1 MTLNKKFDKKVL
13 GIIIAILII
22 ALTQVLPTSET
33 LTREALSSLGL
44 FAAAICLWICESM
57 AMAVS
62 ALLIM
67 VIMPYFGVMSLGEL
81 WPNFGGSAFFFVL
94 ATFALTAS
102 IESSTLPTRL
112 IGWIVK
118 MSGSSSTKV
127 VYGFI
132 FGTAILSAIMSN
144 FATAVMFLSISVV
157 LIRAN
162 GTKKGEKS
170 NFAKCLLI
178 GVPVAS
184 NIGGFMTLA
193 GTPSNIMGVEILES
207 MTGIT
212 VTFVQWMVVGIPL
225 GLIGCFVAA
234 FTITKMFKPEP
245 LNPSAVEYYLAS
257 RDELPPLT
265 LREKKALI
273 VIASMFILWILGS
286 WFPALN
292 TSVIAI
298 IGVAVLMAPGVN
310 VLTWE
315 EYNSKVDWNTCM
327 VIGVVPV
334 LVQGMVVTGAS
345 QWLVDTAFSG
355 VSGWHWI
362 AITIFVSV
370 FVALLRN
377 VVPTGVANFALLQV
391 PLIQLAEAT
400 GVSPVYLIMILAY
413 WCILVMILPFD
424 PIFLIG
430 YAEGHYTVADTI
442 KSGTIMTAVLCI
454 ATGLLIPLLAGIM
467 GF

>member
-1 MTLNKKFDKKVL
+1 MSLNKKLDKRVL
-13 GIIIAILII
+13 GIIIAIVII
-22 ALTQVLPTSET
+22 ALTQVLPTSDT
-33 LTREALSSLGL
+33 LSREALSSLGL
-44 FAAAICLWICESM
+44 FAAAIALWICESM

-62 ALLIM
+62 SLLIM
-67 VIMPYFGVMSLGEL
+67 VLMPYFNIMSLGEL

-118 MSGSSSTKV
+118 ISGSSSTKV

-193 GTPSNIMGVEILES
+193 GTPTNIMGVEILES

-225 GLIGCFVAA
+225 GLLGCFVAS
-234 FTITKMFKPEP
+234 FVITKMFKPEP
-245 LNPSAVEYYLAS
+245 LNPEAVEFYLSS
-257 RDELPPLT
+257 REELPPLT
-265 LREKKALI
+265 TREKKALTI
-273 VIASMFILWILGS
+273 IAVMFLLWILGS
-286 WFPALN
+286 WIPALN
-292 TSVIAI
+292 TSVVAI
-298 IGVAVLMAPGVN
+298 IGVAVLMLPGIE

-315 EYNSKVDWNTCM
+315 QYSSKVDWNTCM

-345 QWLVDTAFSG
+345 QWLVDTAFGS
-355 VSGWHWI
+355 VTGWSWI
-362 AITIFVSV
+362 AITIFTSV
-370 FVALLRN
+370 FIALLRN

-391 PLIQLAEAT
+391 PLIQLAQAT

-430 YAEGHYTVADTI
+430 YAENHYTVLDTI
-442 KSGTIMTAVLCI
+442 KSGVIMTIVLCL
-454 ATGLLIPLLAGIM
+454 ATGLLIPLLAGMM